1 MNSLLGAD
9 ELPML
14 SVPHDNFRQGLPT
27 LKEEIHLAHPVEAIQ
42 KNFNKNQRQTRA
54 QMMQNV
60 YGTALPIKMEIES
73 QILGRVS
80 RLPGLQSSRLGLE
93 ALDGTLD
100 DFGFESYLG
109 LPENREDR
117 PLPIHDV
124 MEAKLGLTPQAS
136 AVTRA
141 MP

>member
-1 MNSLLGAD
+1 MSRSVHLKHNANVKWKSCRSPLVRSNLQRALNPLGCIMCR
-9 ELPML
+9 P
-14 SVPHDNFRQGLPT
+14 
-27 LKEEIHLAHPVEAIQ
+27 
-42 KNFNKNQRQTRA
+42 
-54 QMMQNV
+54 
-60 YGTALPIKMEIES
+60 
-73 QILGRVS
+73 S
-80 RLPGLQSSRLGLE
+80 RTCPKRTG
-93 ALDGTLD
+93 D
-100 DFGFESYLG
+100 LG